1 MFNNQFNT
9 QFRPPMFPNNFGGMS
24 PMGGF
29 NPGMNA
35 FNNGAAY
42 GFNQSFNGNASPIS
56 MIPGPADGTPSN
68 KPEASVAP
76 TSNDLNKSQMR
87 RVQQAPTQHHVQQ
100 VPVFRTVQV
109 RERIIEIPQ
118 VHVVKEFVPK
128 IEVIERVREVPKL
141 EIQVVEKIIK
151 VPQIQY
157 VDKYVD
163 KVETKEIERYVPKIE
178 IVEVP
183 REVPKIEIQV
193 VEKIVEVPQIQYI
206 DKIVEI
212 PQVKEVVRHVPKME
226 IVDVPIKREVRVPK
240 VEVRQVEEIKEIL
253 VPEIIEVPVEK
264 EVRVNVPVP
273 QIQRIERHVPGPVN
287 FVDVEVEVRVP
298 KQVQVPHYID
308 VPVPREVIKEI
319 PVPRQVPKYK
329 DVEVPVEVEQIV
341 TVPIERKVPVPR
353 TVYKHVE
360 EIKKVEVP
368 YEVTIPEEVE
378 EIVEIVQ
385 TIQPVIEPVVHT
397 RYEQLPPVRE
407 QGKPVYVNGPPSGTS
422 RSLSGAAAAGGSA
435 QGPQVSSM
443 PTTIP
448 TASMPP
454 PQLPIGGNSSS
465 LSPIMAP
472 PTTTMSAVSP
482 MSMGPPPPFLNFQTQ
497 STPIMSSAYMPPTG
511 GFFAGQRPPLYGYQ
525 APSPNRFM
533 MPPSNQPPNP
543 IMAGSGAG
551 SITPQS
557 PARIVQSASTYSEP
571 VMSSQSP
578 LRAAPPTMMTHSSQV
593 PLAATSINLS
603 VPPAVMVAQVRAPS
617 TLDDQAP
624 NSIIDES
631 DVEVTRLN
639 ASEEMNFENE
649 NKENFMSNQIDMPIT
664 VSPIKMVNA
673 VMSPIKQMEPSVAVA
688 GAATESVE
696 EPLESYPVETEE
708 EPGKIVEEQN
718 NSALSQP
725 PETTPIAG
733 N

>member
-1 MFNNQFNT
+1 MFNNQFNNQFNT

-29 NPGMNA
+29 NPGMNG
-35 FNNGAAY
+35 FNNGSPY
-42 GFNQSFNGNASPIS
+42 GFNQSFNGNTSPMS
-56 MIPGPADGTPSN
+56 YMPGQQDATPSN
-68 KPEASVAP
+68 RQETSVAP

-87 RVQQAPTQHHVQQ
+87 RVQQGPMQHHVQQ

-128 IEVIERVREVPKL
+128 IEVIERVREVPKV
-141 EIQVVEKIIK
+141 EVQVVEKIVEI
-151 VPQIQY
+151 PQIQY

-163 KVETKEIERYVPKIE
+163 KVETREIERYVPKIE

-183 REVPKIEIQV
+183 REVPKIDIQV

-206 DKIVEI
+206 DRIVEV
-212 PQVKEVVRHVPKME
+212 PQVKEVIRHVPKIE

-240 VEVRQVEEIKEIL
+240 IEVRQVEEIKEVFI
-253 VPEIIEVPVEK
+253 PEIIEVPVEK

-273 QIQRIERHVPGPVN
+273 QIQRIERPVPGPVN

-308 VPVPREVIKEI
+308 VPVPREVIKEV

-378 EIVEIVQ
+378 EIVEIIQ
-385 TIQPVIEPVVHT
+385 NIQPVIEPVVHT
-397 RYEQLPPVRE
+397 RYEQLPPIRE
-407 QGKPVYVNGPPSGTS
+407 QGKPVYVNGPPTS
-422 RSLSGAAAAGGSA
+422 RSLSGQYQQQQQQQS
-435 QGPQVSSM
+435 QMVSSM
-443 PTTIP
+443 PTTVP
-448 TASMPP
+448 TPSMPNVP
-454 PQLPIGGNSSS
+454 LQLPIGNNSS

-472 PTTTMSAVSP
+472 PSTTMSASP
-482 MSMGPPPPFLNFQTQ
+482 MMTHPPPFLNFQTQ
-497 STPIMSSAYMPPTG
+497 ATPMMTSAYMPPTG
-511 GFFAGQRPPLYGYQ
+511 GFFGGQRPPLYGGYQ

-533 MPPSNQPPNP
+533 MPPANQPPNP
-543 IMAGSGAG
+543 QMGGSL
-551 SITPQS
+551 TPQS
-557 PARIVQSASTYSEP
+557 PAKLVQAFAAVPESFMVPSP
-571 VMSSQSP
+571 VREIPITIESHQ
-578 LRAAPPTMMTHSSQV
+578 
-593 PLAATSINLS
+593 PLAATSINLT
-603 VPPAVMVAQVRAPS
+603 VPPAVMVAPVRAPS
-617 TLDDQAP
+617 MLDDQAP
-624 NSIIDES
+624 NSLIDES
-631 DVEVTRLN
+631 DVEATRLN
-639 ASEEMNFENE
+639 ASEEMNFETE
-649 NKENFMSNQIDMPIT
+649 DKENLIT
-664 VSPIKMVNA
+664 NELPPVSPIKMVPA
-673 VMSPIKQMEPSVAVA
+673 LVSPIKQMSSGVSP
-688 GAATESVE
+688 TKQPQQTIE
-696 EPLESYPVETEE
+696 EPQESYPVETAEVAE
-708 EPGKIVEEQN
+708 KIDAIEQN
-718 NSALSQP
+718 ESAISAQP
-725 PETTPIAG
+725 EVTPIAG